1 MIAIEPQLNSKEPP
15 KYDRS
20 LDRGEEPDPE
30 NGIGSNFSDNFVVQ
44 PEGPARQMSRLPWS
58 AEWCLVKI

>member
-1 MIAIEPQLNSKEPP
+1 MLEPGMGFSVDPGL
-15 KYDRS
+15 YDS
-20 LDRGEEPDPE
+20 E

-58 AEWCLVKI
+58 EEWCLVKL